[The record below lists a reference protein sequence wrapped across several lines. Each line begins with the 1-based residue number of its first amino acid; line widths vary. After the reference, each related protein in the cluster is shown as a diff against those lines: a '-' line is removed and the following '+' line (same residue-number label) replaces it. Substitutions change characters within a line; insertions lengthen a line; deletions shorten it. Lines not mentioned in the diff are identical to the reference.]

1 MAEEKNINIEDTEK
15 TDEMAEQ
22 TAADEMAETEAEP
35 QAETQAQPERDPLDV
50 ALQEIA
56 DLKDKNLRQMAEF
69 DNFRKRTIKERA
81 ELILNGG
88 EKVITALLP
97 VIDDMER
104 ALQNGEKTDDPQ
116 VLREGMTLIYQKLM
130 KVLEGQGV
138 SRIDTQDADFDT
150 SLHEAVALVPGMG
163 DDKKGKVIDCMA
175 TGYKLNDKVIR
186 YAKVAVGQ

>member
-1 MAEEKNINIEDTEK
+1 MAEEKNINIDDTEK

-35 QAETQAQPERDPLDV
+35 QAEAQAEPERDPLDV

-56 DLKDKNLRQMAEF
+56 DLKDKNLRQLAEF

-104 ALQNGEKTDDPQ
+104 ALQNGEKTDDPK

-138 SRIDTQDADFDT
+138 SRIDTHDADFDT

>member
-15 TDEMAEQ
+15 TDEMAEPVA
-22 TAADEMAETEAEP
+22 TDEMAETEAES
-35 QAETQAQPERDPLDV
+35 QAEPERDPLDV

-104 ALQNGEKTDDPQ
+104 ALQNGEKTDDP
-116 VLREGMTLIYQKLM
+116 
-130 KVLEGQGV
+130 
-138 SRIDTQDADFDT
+138 
-150 SLHEAVALVPGMG
+150 
-163 DDKKGKVIDCMA
+163 
-175 TGYKLNDKVIR
+175 IR
-186 YAKVAVGQ
+186 S

>member
-35 QAETQAQPERDPLDV
+35 QAEAQAEPERDPLDV